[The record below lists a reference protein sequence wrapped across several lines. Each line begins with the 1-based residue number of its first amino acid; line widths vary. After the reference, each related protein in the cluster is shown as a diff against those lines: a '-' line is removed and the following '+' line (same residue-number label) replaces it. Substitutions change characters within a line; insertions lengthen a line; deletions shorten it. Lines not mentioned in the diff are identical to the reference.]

1 MKRIITCSDGTWNK
15 PNTDRTNVQIIF
27 DMIEK
32 RDALHDVTQ
41 IKYYDEG
48 VGAEGNALIRLF
60 DGVTGAGIDDNIQ
73 DAYKFICWNYEPGD
87 EIYLFGFSRGAYTVR
102 SLVGLIR
109 NCGIIKVNDLDLIG
123 QAYKLYRDKKNE
135 PESEKAKEF
144 RRVNSYDIF
153 SIKFIGVWDTVGAL
167 GIPFNLFQWSARSR
181 YSFHDTALSSIIE
194 YAYHALAIDET
205 RSNFVPTLWE
215 RSKNKARSF
224 EQVLEQRWF
233 AGVHSNVGGG
243 YPDSGL
249 SDIALKWLFEKAE
262 QVGLCF
268 DKQFKDIKGNIEG
281 TLYDSRGG
289 IFSLF
294 PKKVR
299 KIEVDNIESFIDD
312 SVYERMKRLGDKY
325 KPTNIPPKL

>member
-1 MKRIITCSDGTWNK
+1 
-15 PNTDRTNVQIIF
+15 
-27 DMIEK
+27 
-32 RDALHDVTQ
+32 
-41 IKYYDEG
+41 
-48 VGAEGNALIRLF
+48 VG
-60 DGVTGAGIDDNIQ
+60 GVTGAGLDDKIQ
-73 DAYKFICWNYEPGD
+73 DVYKFICWNYEPGD

-109 NCGIIKVNDLDLIG
+109 NCGVIKVNNLDLID
-123 QAYKLYRDKKNE
+123 QAYKLYRSKSNH
-135 PESEKAKEF
+135 PESDAAKEF
-144 RRVNSYDIF
+144 RRANSYDVF

-167 GIPFNLFQWSARSR
+167 GVPFNFFQRRGKSR

-194 YAYHALAIDET
+194 YAYHALAVDER

-224 EQVLEQRWF
+224 DQVLEQRWF

-262 QVGLCF
+262 KVGLSF
-268 DKQFKDIKGNIEG
+268 DQQFKDIKGNCEG
-281 TLYDSRGG
+281 TLYNSIGG
-289 IFSLF
+289 IFSLL

-312 SVYERMKRLGDKY
+312 TVYERMKRLGEKY
-325 KPTNIPPKL
+325 KPSNVPPQS